1 MKWFHKDSDA
11 RKHKTVR
18 KGKAKFGKARF
29 GLFFNNLLEVMAEF
43 YRIKEPDVVEM
54 PWSDFA
60 REMEF
65 SNPREVQI
73 PNGILFQMLSWL
85 SSRGTIRFDL
95 DRDPELNNKY
105 FLKLYYESFQ
115 ERADNYTK
123 KMLKQSTSQEE
134 DKKEKEKKN
143 KKQKKGAAKKDDKK
157 TDSDPVEKIKDDRLN
172 SEALKDFY
180 DWRKDERKPKAP
192 MGPRAVQIAYK
203 FLVQYPKSIQRK
215 IVDKSIMNNWQGLFE
230 PDKRSSG
237 KKESLPEGYVDSYDT
252 PYFKKMNEKY
262 DKITDTSEKVE
273 VVLSDDPD
281 DYVIPGADEVD
292 WDGLTPQEKKAKWQE
307 LRAKAIHKQ

>member
-11 RKHKTVR
+11 RKHKTIR
-18 KGKAKFGKARF
+18 QGKAKFGKARF
-29 GLFFNNLLEVMAEF
+29 GLFFNNLLEVVAEF
-43 YRIKEPDVVEM
+43 YRIKEPDVIEM

-60 REMEF
+60 KEMEF

-95 DRDPELNNKY
+95 NRDPELNNKY

-134 DKKEKEKKN
+134 DKKKKEKKN
-143 KKQKKGAAKKDDKK
+143 KKQKNGAAKKVDVH
-157 TDSDPVEKIKDDRLN
+157 PVEKIKDDRLN

-192 MGPRAVQIAYK
+192 MGPRAIQIAYK
-203 FLVQYPKSIQRK
+203 FLIKYPKSVQRQ
-215 IVDKSIMNNWQGLFE
+215 IVDKSIMNGWQGLFE
-230 PDKRSSG
+230 PDS
-237 KKESLPEGYVDSYDT
+237 KKKKSTQPDDFDPYDT
-252 PYFKKMNEKY
+252 QVFKRDKEKT
-262 DKITDTSEKVE
+262 DKITYTSEEVE
-273 VVLSDDPD
+273 TSLSDDPAD
-281 DYVIPGADEVD
+281 FVFPAEADEID
-292 WDGLTPQEKKAKWQE
+292 WEALTPEEKKTKWAELKAKS
-307 LRAKAIHKQ
+307 LKR